1 MNWIII
7 QFLHV
12 IFLILPYIQY
22 TLIAYSIIGWLIL
35 FNIVNPRNQFIYIIN
50 SFLGSIIE
58 PLVRPIRAKLP
69 VAGGLDI
76 SYLVLYLSIYILKY
90 LIIICI
96 NRLTV

>member
-1 MNWIII
+1 MNWILI
-7 QFLHV
+7 QFLH
-12 IFLILPYIQY
+12 IILLILPYLQY
-22 TLIAYSIIGWLIL
+22 TLIAYSILGWLTL
-35 FNIVNPRNQFIYIIN
+35 FNIVNPRSQLIYVIN

-76 SYLVLYLSIYILKY
+76 SYLVLYLGIYILKC
-90 LIIICI
+90 LIIICL